1 MTRRCLEMIPV
12 TYPWILHGIGQDNII
27 QGCALRKT
35 KGSPL
40 VWTCAIQGTRHMISL
55 KKLSFS
61 SHPGAKV
68 RRPRGCRALLEH
80 SLVISQ
86 FSEVDIERRNFSQ
99 VEAHNPITV
108 KINSMVQWRISLP
121 PLSQVNWFNN
131 PWDLVH
137 KCYGTSDVIKNFDI
151 PDLFPWHRHVF

>member
-1 MTRRCLEMIPV
+1 MTCRCLELIPA
-12 TYPWILHGIGQDNII
+12 TYPWILHGIGHDNII

-40 VWTCAIQGTRHMISL
+40 VWTCEIQGTHHMISV

-61 SHPGAKV
+61 SSLGAKV
-68 RRPRGCRALLEH
+68 RPRDHRALLEH

-86 FSEVDIERRNFSQ
+86 FPEVDIERRNFSQ
-99 VEAHNPITV
+99 VKAHNLLTV
-108 KINSMVQWRISLP
+108 KINSMVRWQISLP
-121 PLSQVNWFNN
+121 PLSQINRFNN
-131 PWDLVH
+131 PRDLVH